1 MMGADDLPLVVEVPW
16 PNWTEALHLW
26 AQLPF
31 PLFFDTPESI
41 AGKTALGRYSFL
53 MADPVEFF
61 LLPAQA
67 TAKQA
72 RDMFETMAE
81 RFRSLQRPKA
91 EGPVPFPGG
100 LAGFWGYELNRA
112 FEDVPAARWDD
123 CGWPLLAVGLYDVV
137 LAADHVT
144 QKAWLISQGL
154 PYSGASGKTHARDRL
169 AAFENLLRTGQVPAG
184 ALRRQQVPTG
194 RQSLPDAGAV
204 LTESSLS
211 RHIPDLQNRQGELS
225 SLQHQKPVFRS
236 GMAESLALSSNF
248 TSEEY
253 IETVGRAIEYIL
265 AGDIF
270 QVNLAQRLAVP
281 AHGDSLTL
289 YQRLRTVNP
298 APFAGYFDFG
308 SGQLLSASPECFLR
322 VEGRYVQ
329 TRPIKGTRPRTGVP
343 EVDRQTAAELAS
355 ARKDQAENIMITDLL
370 RNDLSRVCEPQS
382 VTVPALC
389 RVEEYA
395 TVYHLVS
402 IIEGQLAAG
411 YDVFDLL
418 AACFPGGSVT
428 GAPKIRAM
436 EIIAE
441 LEPHVRGPYCGSLG
455 YISVSGNAQFNILI
469 RTILGRNGWW
479 LFSVGGGILARSRPL
494 AEYEETWH
502 KARALIQAIAEY
514 KSTAVRD

>member
-1 MMGADDLPLVVEVPW
+1 MMRADDLPLVVEVPW
-16 PNWTEALHLW
+16 PNWTEVLSLW

-31 PLFFDTPESI
+31 PLFFDTPEGI

-53 MADPVEFF
+53 MADPVEFY
-61 LLPAQA
+61 LLPAEA
-67 TAKQA
+67 TAKEA
-72 RDMFETMAE
+72 LEVFHTMAE
-81 RFRSLQRPKA
+81 RFRSLEGPSP
-91 EGPVPFPGG
+91 EGPVPFQGG

-112 FEDVPAARWDD
+112 FESVPPARCDD

-144 QKAWLISQGL
+144 GKAWLISQGL
-154 PYSGASGKTHARDRL
+154 PVSGAGRKAHARDRL
-169 AAFENLLRTGQVPAG
+169 AAFRKLLHTGELPPGLPQ
-184 ALRRQQVPTG
+184 RQPVPTD
-194 RQSLPDAGAV
+194 RQGLADAGAV
-204 LTESSLS
+204 SAKSSLS
-211 RHIPDLQNRQGELS
+211 WHTTGSQNGQGDFS
-225 SLQHQKPVFRS
+225 SLQHQKPVVRS
-236 GMAESLALSSNF
+236 GVPESLGLSSNF
-248 TSEEY
+248 TAEAYLEM
-253 IETVGRAIEYIL
+253 VGRAIEYIL

-281 AHGDSLTL
+281 AHVDSLTL
-289 YQRLRTVNP
+289 YRRLRTVNP
-298 APFAGYFDFG
+298 APYAGYFDFG
-308 SGQLLSASPECFLR
+308 GGQLLSASPECFLR
-322 VEGRYVQ
+322 VNGRQVQ

-343 EVDRQTAAELAS
+343 EVDRQTVAELAS
-355 ARKDQAENIMITDLL
+355 ARKDRAENIMITDLL

-402 IIEGQLAAG
+402 VIEGRLAAG

-455 YISVSGNAQFNILI
+455 YIGVNGKAEFNILI
-469 RTILGRNGWW
+469 RTILGHNGRW
-479 LFSVGGGILARSRPL
+479 LFSVGGGILARSDPL

-502 KARALIQAIAEY
+502 KARALIQAIAECEG
-514 KSTAVRD
+514 SGVHD